1 MRILCI
7 RRLDV
12 HRDATVNKMPTRS
25 DLEVWNGIRPP
36 KQPISTFCDSA
47 KPGCTAVWGHEGGA
61 RIIRAY
67 FLEEVETASPW
78 IPPHGEPG
86 ERADVLLQSLCGG
99 VLRSQE
105 GHVSEYGFH
114 ECPFLGLW
122 LFAAPTRCGPAPR
135 PHSRSEGGEVWRG
148 EGWRRCTRR
157 PRAVLSEPGLWS
169 VHPCRALCN
178 FSGTIDL
185 ECNVNSIPLGNGM
198 VTIIKAEI
206 FTPFLQS
213 RKVSLRGYVIVQ
225 RRKPEKSRVR
235 LRVQV
240 RAESDS
246 KATALLAGYG
256 CQSCH
261 FRPNRQL
268 SVSPVALGTVPQV
281 EMTID
286 KVLGT
291 KRFTGTNSLN
301 PRKSLVS
308 AGSQSL
314 RERIELGPARNGN
327 PSHQR
332 QARATL
338 QLALCLPSPALLRRR
353 SPRSLSS
360 YIQLLLPPPHAV
372 PTRMPAAV
380 PLPSYWHTFQGP
392 GLVVRDARVTE
403 APGRP
408 CQREGRRGWTP
419 ESGARLVRSS
429 KSRKVQIQ
437 KAEERQALQA
447 EFQRLGGNCFR
458 KGQPRGDAAGK

>member
-169 VHPCRALCN
+169 VHPCVRRGCGRALCN

-206 FTPFLQS
+206 STPFLQS

-286 KVLGT
+286 KLVKPYLHPGT
-291 KRFTGTNSLN
+291 CTWPGRWRCRASENSTVYSNIILIVN
-301 PRKSLVS
+301 GRGLDADRLPEGL
-308 AGSQSL
+308 
-314 RERIELGPARNGN
+314 EELGPARNGN

-353 SPRSLSS
+353 RPRSLSS
-360 YIQLLLPPPHAV
+360 YIQLLLPPPHA
-372 PTRMPAAV
+372 
-380 PLPSYWHTFQGP
+380 
-392 GLVVRDARVTE
+392 
-403 APGRP
+403 
-408 CQREGRRGWTP
+408 
-419 ESGARLVRSS
+419 
-429 KSRKVQIQ
+429 IQ